1 MKIHHLNCGSVR
13 TIDATYDG
21 PAPAPAVNH
30 CLLVETDRDG
40 LVLVETGLGL
50 GDVRD
55 PEGTLGA
62 DWVEMAAP
70 VLDEEETAVRQVARL
85 GLDPSDVRHILVTH
99 LDVDHC
105 GGLPDFPGARVHVL
119 ADELAA
125 ARAETPS
132 RRYRPAHWAHEP
144 HWVTYDT
151 DGPARPETAEDWFGF
166 AALRPRG
173 LPPEFRLVPLGGHTA
188 GHTGV
193 AVHRGDRWLLHCGD
207 AYYYH
212 REMGPTK
219 EPHPLLDVVQT
230 DSEVHRDLRL
240 GTQARLRE
248 LVREH
253 ADEIEVFSAH
263 DPWEFARLARPRAL
277 GIGPWAAPDA
287 G

>member
-1 MKIHHLNCGSVR
+1 MQIHHLNCGSVR

-50 GDVRD
+50 ADVRD
-55 PEGTLGA
+55 PDGTLGA

-70 VLDEEETAVRQVARL
+70 VLDEEETAVRQIARL
-85 GLDPSDVRHILVTH
+85 GFDPSDVRHILVTH

-119 ADELAA
+119 AAELAA
-125 ARAETPS
+125 ARAEAPS

-144 HWVTYDT
+144 HWVTY
-151 DGPARPETAEDWFGF
+151 GGEETAGDWFGF
-166 AALRPRG
+166 TAVRPRG
-173 LPPEFRLVPLGGHTA
+173 LPDEFRLVPLGGHTA

-193 AVHRGDRWLLHCGD
+193 AVHRGEGWLLHCGD

-212 REMGPTK
+212 REMAETK
-219 EPHPLLDVVQT
+219 EPHPLLDLVQT
-230 DSEVHRDLRL
+230 GSEVHRDLRL

-253 ADEIEVFSAH
+253 ADEVALFSAH
-263 DPWEFARLARPRAL
+263 DPWEYARLAVLPS
-277 GIGPWAAPDA
+277 
-287 G
+287 